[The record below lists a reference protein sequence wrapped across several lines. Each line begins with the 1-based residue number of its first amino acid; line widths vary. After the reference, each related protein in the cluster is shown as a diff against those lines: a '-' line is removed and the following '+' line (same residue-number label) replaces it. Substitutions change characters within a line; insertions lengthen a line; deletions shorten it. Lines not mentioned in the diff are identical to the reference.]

1 MIQSHFRTVGIGL
14 FLLISLI
21 FTACNNSDKTGEI
34 SSNYIPDPPEAAE
47 ELPDAPDFTLES
59 YSGDL
64 FTLSDH
70 DGKVIVINIWA
81 TWCPPC
87 REEIPDFMEIQEEMK
102 DDGVLFVGVATDQEG
117 WEVVRPFTEEFQIN
131 YPIVVDNG
139 TVANLY
145 GPIRGIPMSF
155 IINKEG
161 KVEHY
166 IPGMIRKADLK
177 PILTTLVNR

>member
-70 DGKVIVINIWA
+70 DGKVIVINFGQ
-81 TWCPPC
+81 P
-87 REEIPDFMEIQEEMK
+87 
-102 DDGVLFVGVATDQEG
+102 GVRRAE
-117 WEVVRPFTEEFQIN
+117 R
-131 YPIVVDNG
+131 
-139 TVANLY
+139 
-145 GPIRGIPMSF
+145 RS
-155 IINKEG
+155 
-161 KVEHY
+161 
-166 IPGMIRKADLK
+166 
-177 PILTTLVNR
+177 PILWKYRRR